1 MLALNC
7 GLMFMTKE
15 VIRNSAAVS
24 RVLIAGVIVVILVVA
39 VLLATIWRLK
49 EDLLK
54 NLILH

>member
-1 MLALNC
+1 
-7 GLMFMTKE
+7 